1 MNAVFLLLNRS
12 ALPQIIHAVP
22 WLLLKSRCANIHLL
36 KAVAVAVTV
45 MLQKPRVA
53 GAQPSDA
60 ALANNRKWVKLKWQF
75 LLAQQ
80 FFKQSF

>member
-22 WLLLKSRCANIHLL
+22 WLLLKSRCASIHLL
-36 KAVAVAVTV
+36 KAVAETGIW
-45 MLQKPRVA
+45 QKPKVA
-53 GAQPSDA
+53 GTQPPDTVLS
-60 ALANNRKWVKLKWQF
+60 NNRKWVKLEWQL

-80 FFKQSF
+80 FSKQSF

>member
-22 WLLLKSRCANIHLL
+22 WLLLKSRCASIHLL

-45 MLQKPRVA
+45 TWQKPGLARA
-53 GAQPSDA
+53 QLSGAVLS
-60 ALANNRKWVKLKWQF
+60 NIRKWVKLKWQF

-80 FFKQSF
+80 FFKESF

>member
-22 WLLLKSRCANIHLL
+22 WLLLKSRCASIHLL
-36 KAVAVAVTV
+36 KAAAETGTW
-45 MLQKPRVA
+45 QKPRVA
-53 GAQPSDA
+53 GAQPPDTVLS
-60 ALANNRKWVKLKWQF
+60 NNRKWVKLEWQF

-80 FFKQSF
+80 FSKQSF